1 MGRKFFTVSFDDGT
15 EQDIR
20 LVALMEKYGI
30 RGTINL
36 SSALFGQREEGIS
49 RMITE
54 THEDG
59 SLRQVR
65 VCYDHT
71 ILPLEQAKEL
81 YSRDFIEI
89 AGHGAH
95 HLHQAGLERALLQE
109 EIAGDAARLEEI
121 FGRKVRGH
129 IFPYGE
135 YNEDCLKVMEDA
147 GLVYGRLANSGGPD
161 ADFAFHAERGIIRPT
176 CRMTDS
182 FALSLLERFIR
193 TSCEQEDLVFYMWGH
208 SFELD
213 YGTETGCDAFLEAL
227 FRTAAEAN
235 GIEFVT
241 NGELVDALFRK

>member
-36 SSALFGQREEGIS
+36 SSALFGQRETGVRRETVETLPDG
-49 RMITE
+49 TE
-54 THEDG
+54 RRIG
-59 SLRQVR
+59 
-65 VCYDHT
+65 VCYDHN
-71 ILPLEQAKEL
+71 ILALDQAKEL

-95 HLHQAGLERALLQE
+95 HLHQAGLERAVLQK
-109 EIAGDAARLEEI
+109 EIAGDAARLEEL

-129 IFPYGE
+129 VFPYGE
-135 YNEDCLKVMEDA
+135 YNAECLKVMAEA
-147 GLVYGRLANSGGPD
+147 GLVYGRLASSGVPD
-161 ADFAFHAERGIIRPT
+161 ADFAFHAECGIIRPT

-182 FALSLLERFIR
+182 FALSLLEWFIR
-193 TSCEQEDLVFYMWGH
+193 TPCEQDDLVFYLWGH

-213 YGTETGCDAFLEAL
+213 YGTKTGCDAFLDAL
-227 FRTAAEAN
+227 FRTAAEAD

-241 NGELVDALFRK
+241 NGELMDALFRK

>member
-15 EQDIR
+15 EQDVR

-30 RGTINL
+30 RGTVNL
-36 SSALFGQREEGIS
+36 SSGLFGQREEGVS
-49 RMITE
+49 RETTE
-54 THEDG
+54 ALADG
-59 SLRQVR
+59 TERRIR
-65 VCYDHT
+65 VCYDHN

-81 YSRDFIEI
+81 YSRDYIEI

-95 HLHQAGLERALLQE
+95 HTHQAALDSEELRA
-109 EIAGDAARLEEI
+109 EIAGDAAQLEKI

-135 YNEDCLKVMEDA
+135 YNEECLSVMEEA
-147 GLVYGRLANSGGPD
+147 GLVYGRYVTSAGPD

-176 CRMTDS
+176 CRMTDG
-182 FALSLLERFIR
+182 FALPLLERFI
-193 TSCEQEDLVFYMWGH
+193 SAPCGDEDMVFYFWGH

-213 YGTETGCDAFLEAL
+213 YGIDSASDAFLETL
-227 FRTAAEAN
+227 FRTAAEAD

-241 NGELVDALFRK
+241 NGELIDAAGIR